1 MPNIF
6 FACESYEA
14 DLSALIDGEL
24 APPRAAEVG
33 EHLSA
38 CAGCSRYFA
47 ALSGVDRVLAATA
60 MPEVPAGLRSRLQ
73 EQIESIP
80 EREEAARERHA
91 APRAR
96 RRLIRPAIGAAFA
109 LAASAV
115 VYLAVVSEPTVD
127 TGSEAPVA
135 AVVEEAQVAL
145 VREPSGEEAVS
156 DEAVELAEPVAVVV
170 EEAQVALVRE
180 PSGEEAASDE
190 AVELAE
196 PVAAVVEKAQVAL
209 VREPSGEEAASDEA
223 VELAEPVAAVV
234 EKAQVALVREPS
246 GEEAVSDEAV
256 ELAEPVAVVDGASEL
271 EAASDEEL
279 GVLLELEVIQDLDVI
294 ANLEMLEQLMLVGE
308 GAS

>member
-24 APPRAAEVG
+24 STPRAAEVG

-60 MPEVPAGLRSRLQ
+60 MPEVPAGLRLRLQ

-96 RRLIRPAIGAAFA
+96 RRLIRSAIGAAFA

-135 AVVEEAQVAL
+135 AVVEEAQL
-145 VREPSGEEAVS
+145 
-156 DEAVELAEPVAVVV
+156 
-170 EEAQVALVRE
+170 ALVRE

-190 AVELAE
+190 AV
-196 PVAAVVEKAQVAL
+196 AL
-209 VREPSGEEAASDEA
+209 EES
-223 VELAEPVAAVV
+223 
-234 EKAQVALVREPS
+234 
-246 GEEAVSDEAV
+246 
-256 ELAEPVAVVDGASEL
+256 VAVVDGASEL